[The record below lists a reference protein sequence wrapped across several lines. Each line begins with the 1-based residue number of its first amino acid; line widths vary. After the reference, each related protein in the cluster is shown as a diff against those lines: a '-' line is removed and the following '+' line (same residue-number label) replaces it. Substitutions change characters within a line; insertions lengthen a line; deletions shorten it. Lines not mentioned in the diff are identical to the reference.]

1 MQCPEED
8 VAPFRKKFPQF
19 EDKIGKYGHD
29 TKVRNPV
36 AAFAGMMTRMDRG
49 VGQVLDLLDELKKDT
64 MQCWI
69 MFGSDESEENKVFG
83 ICVGRIGVMPNYTQY
98 EIVICTGK
106 RRELWE
112 DNLIK
117 SVTDFATANKCKRL
131 SIMARPGWEKVSK
144 KWGWQ
149 KKHVQLEKW
158 I

>member
-1 MQCPEED
+1 M
-8 VAPFRKKFPQF
+8 ATANKKQIKPLVSILPL
-19 EDKIGKYGHD
+19 EPKDIGKFWPLSRIYGSGSISFFW
-29 TKVRNPV
+29 KVCRIYL
-36 AAFAGMMTRMDRG
+36 GM
-49 VGQVLDLLDELKKDT
+49 DELKKDT

-83 ICVGRIGVMPNYTQY
+83 ICIGRIGVMPNYNQY

-112 DNLIK
+112 DNLITA
-117 SVTDFATANKCKRL
+117 VTDFATANKCKRL

-144 KWGWQ
+144 KWGWK

>member
-1 MQCPEED
+1 M
-8 VAPFRKKFPQF
+8 AKANKKQIKPLVSILPL
-19 EDKIGKYGHD
+19 EPKDIGKFW
-29 TKVRNPV
+29 PLAEFMV
-36 AAFAGMMTRMDRG
+36 AEALAFSGKYAESTWVM
-49 VGQVLDLLDELKKDT
+49 DELKKDT

-83 ICVGRIGVMPNYTQY
+83 ICIGRIGVMPNYNQY

-112 DNLIK
+112 DNLITA
-117 SVTDFATANKCKRL
+117 VTDFATANKCKRL
-131 SIMARPGWEKVSK
+131 SSK
-144 KWGWQ
+144 KWGWK